1 MENIDELYDLVKA
14 IKSEETRD
22 IIKDV
27 VILDGIILGE
37 NIKEKENCLKDLES
51 KYGSILDELLY
62 FKTKSVVDTKT
73 MENDVDY
80 IKKIN
85 TILGNLKNWL
95 IRIAGIELAGKDK
108 VEVYFE
114 KLKEKES
121 LRKIDKILVEID
133 KEIIQNIK

>member
-1 MENIDELYDLVKA
+1 MENIDELYDLIKSS
-14 IKSEETRD
+14 KSEETRD
-22 IIKDV
+22 IIKDI

-37 NIKEKENCLKDLES
+37 DIKEKEKCLKDLES

-114 KLKEKES
+114 KLKEKEN

-133 KEIIQNIK
+133 KEIILNIK